1 MTTIRS
7 LLLASLGSLAA
18 VFAGGAVTQQA
29 SAQEIKVGVVLP
41 YTSVNAKTAQ
51 QMDRGI
57 EMYLKLNADQVKPY
71 TIRLFK
77 RDAKN
82 PGGAD
87 AKLAVQELLTED
99 KIDAVVGGSIRR
111 TPSLRP
117 RCSTL
122 PINSA

>member
-1 MTTIRS
+1 MSKQMIAA
-7 LLLASLGSLAA
+7 LAGLA
-18 VFAGGAVTQQA
+18 VLTGGAMTQQV

-41 YTSVNAKTAQ
+41 YTSVNAETAQ

-57 EMYLKLNADQVKPY
+57 DMYFKLNADQVKPY
-71 TIRLFK
+71 TIKLIK

-99 KIDAVVGGSIRR
+99 KGDAVVGWI
-111 TPSLRP
+111 
-117 RCSTL
+117 
-122 PINSA
+122 

>member
-7 LLLASLGSLAA
+7 LLLAGLGSLAA
-18 VFAGGAVTQQA
+18 VVAGGAVTQQA
-29 SAQEIKVGVVLP
+29 STQEIKVGVVLP
-41 YTSVNAKTAQ
+41 YTSVNAETAQ

-71 TIRLFK
+71 TIRLIK

-99 KIDAVVGGSIRR
+99 KVDAVVGWIYSTERHRFG
-111 TPSLRP
+111 PVAQ
-117 RCSTL
+117 RCQ
-122 PINSA
+122 